1 MSNQT
6 SFPALPLAEWTK
18 TKETLHRYLQIV
30 GKLRLSLMPKNNHW
44 WHITL
49 YVTNNGVT
57 TGAIP
62 NKDFTFE
69 VAFDFIDH
77 KLIVSTSKGAH
88 RSFEL
93 KDGLSVANFYSKIK
107 IY

>member
-1 MSNQT
+1 MSNHT
-6 SFPALPLAEWTK
+6 LFPALPLAEWTK

-49 YVTNNGVT
+49 YVTNTGIA

-62 NKDFTFE
+62 NK
-69 VAFDFIDH
+69 
-77 KLIVSTSKGAH
+77 
-88 RSFEL
+88 
-93 KDGLSVANFYSKIK
+93 
-107 IY
+107 